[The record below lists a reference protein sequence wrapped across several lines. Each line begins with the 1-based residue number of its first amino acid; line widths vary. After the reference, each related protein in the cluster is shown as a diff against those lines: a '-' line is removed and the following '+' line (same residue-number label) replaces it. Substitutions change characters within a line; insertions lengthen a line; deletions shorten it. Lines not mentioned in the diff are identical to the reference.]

1 MKFKEMSWEELQKD
15 FSKLLEKYS
24 DDELIESLLG
34 YNIKYNPINIIDEV
48 KILGDNKIHEK
59 FSIKNVCEYKENVKQ
74 DKKIMKEIY
83 YGEKVRRIF
92 YKQLKVY
99 KLYCKQC

>member
-1 MKFKEMSWEELQKD
+1 MKFKEMSWKELQKD

-74 DKKIMKEIY
+74 DKKNNEGDILWRESQ
-83 YGEKVRRIF
+83 ENLL
-92 YKQLKVY
+92 QAA
-99 KLYCKQC
+99 